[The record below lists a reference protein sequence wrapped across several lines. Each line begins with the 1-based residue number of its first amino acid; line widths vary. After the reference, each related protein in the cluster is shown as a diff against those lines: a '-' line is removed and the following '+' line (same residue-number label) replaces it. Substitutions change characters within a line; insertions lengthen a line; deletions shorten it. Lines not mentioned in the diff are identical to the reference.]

1 MPNCPSLLAS
11 HATEAA
17 GLPHTS
23 AVVPDDTSTPFCSRV
38 MPVRRMSTAPIG
50 IIRPPSINRAEEP
63 LSAMV
68 SGSLIFQS
76 LMREST
82 ISMEGVTHSVAS
94 YTSATVIPGPWRDL
108 PRQKDSSP
116 STLGWISPDTK
127 QGSRS
132 SSSIFSNRWP

>member
-1 MPNCPSLLAS
+1 
-11 HATEAA
+11 
-17 GLPHTS
+17 
-23 AVVPDDTSTPFCSRV
+23 
-38 MPVRRMSTAPIG
+38 
-50 IIRPPSINRAEEP
+50 
-63 LSAMV
+63 MV

-82 ISMEGVTHSVAS
+82 ISMEGSPIPVAS

-132 SSSIFSNRWP
+132 SISIFSNRWP